1 MSSLRHESEAK
12 PWRFVTNHTRV
23 LLAIAQNQDVRVRD
37 IAATIGITERAAQ
50 RIVAD
55 LIEGGYVSRDRVGRR
70 NRYRVNRE
78 MEMRHE
84 QQVGHE
90 IGDLLDLLRLDAA
103 SPRADD

>member
-1 MSSLRHESEAK
+1 MSSLRQGSEAK
-12 PWRFVTNHTRV
+12 PWCFVTNHTRV
-23 LLAIAQNQDVRVRD
+23 LLTIAQNRDIRVRD
-37 IAATIGITERAAQ
+37 IAEMIGITERAAQ

-55 LIEGGYVSRDRVGRR
+55 LIEGGYVSRDRIGRR

-103 SPRADD
+103 SRRADD

>member
-1 MSSLRHESEAK
+1 MSSLRQESEAK
-12 PWRFVTNHTRV
+12 PWCFVTNHTRV
-23 LLAIAQNQDVRVRD
+23 LLTIAQNRDIRVRD
-37 IAATIGITERAAQ
+37 IAAMIGITERAAQ

-55 LIEGGYVSRDRVGRR
+55 LIEGGYVSRERVGRR

-90 IGDLLDLLRLDAA
+90 IGELLDLLRLGAA
-103 SPRADD
+103 SRRADD

>member
-1 MSSLRHESEAK
+1 MSSLRQESEAK
-12 PWRFVTNHTRV
+12 PWCFVTNHTRV
-23 LLAIAQNQDVRVRD
+23 LLTIAQNRDIRVRD
-37 IAATIGITERAAQ
+37 IAAMIGITERAAQ

-103 SPRADD
+103 SRRGED